1 MSATNKPLKTD
12 LGGKPINQHYNPVA
26 DEHQPTEGA
35 NGAPNTRIKDGEN
48 EAFGARNDSPAT
60 SYNQTATLISLLKY
74 MLQLLDSPWAKG
86 DKGDKGDTGEALTP
100 KGVVA
105 DSASLPSSGNTEN
118 DFWITSD
125 DGHGWVWDG
134 SQWIDVGQ
142 IQGDPGADGRE
153 VELQKSAT
161 HIQWRYV
168 GEVGWVNLV
177 TLSELKGDQG
187 DPGNSAEFQVTA
199 THIQWRLQGAPTWTD
214 LIALSELEGE
224 KGDAG
229 DQVELRTDSGFIQW
243 RLTGGTWANLIEIA
257 TLKGDQ
263 GNPGKSVELQK
274 NATHVQWRLVGDP
287 DWIDLIPL
295 ADLVGDQGDPGD
307 EVSLQVSG
315 GYIQWRLGTGSW
327 TNLIA
332 VADLK
337 GDQGDPGLNAW
348 TPVMAVESDGSRR
361 VFKVADWIGGGGTK
375 PAVNVYIGASGYTAN
390 IAEAIDVRG
399 LPGADGSGSGDM
411 SKSTYD
417 TDDDGKVDAA
427 EVADSVDWS
436 GVQNKPSTFTPSTHT
451 HSDAT
456 PSAAG
461 FMSAA
466 DKSKLDN
473 VEANADVTDS
483 QNVGASIH
491 GASSKSTPVD
501 ADTLPLIDSAAS
513 NVLKKLTWSNLK
525 ATLKLYFDT
534 LYSALGHNHDE
545 RYYTET
551 ETDSLL
557 SGKQDSLGFTPENS
571 ANKNQP
577 SGYAGLDSGGKINP
591 SQLPAIA
598 LTEVFQATNEVEHL
612 AISAQEGDV
621 VVRTD
626 ESKTYIHN
634 GGTSGTMS
642 DYTELA
648 NSTGGVTSFNSRTGA
663 VTPQSGDY
671 DLSEIDE
678 TGTYKRF
685 TATEQSKLSNIEAN
699 ADVTDAGNVGSSIH
713 GSSGKTTP
721 VDADTLALIDSAAS
735 NVLKKVTW
743 ANLKATLKTYFDTLY
758 NLTTFASAGE
768 TVDSSVTNKVIA
780 PSTAKLLIPESLYV
794 FQYDSSS
801 TNTNNSVPDGMFRL
815 NHATPGSATVI
826 RFGSNDKNGKSMYAP
841 HWIMAGG
848 GSNGAFI
855 ARRRVTDNAW
865 TYILQTA
872 FATQGSNQFTSTQ
885 SAGGFSGI
893 SNGELIVFEFGQK
906 GLGESIASQAQ
917 AEAGTQAY
925 GLMTPLRTAQ
935 AIAALGGGGPIIKA
949 KFSGQTINSTSY
961 VTVSGLEITSGL
973 KNSTTYMVRVKIAS
987 FFQISG
993 SGDVEFYVRFNITN
1007 KLSGSN
1013 VTCSGLLFN
1022 RTSGNDLVM
1031 VGFGIENGAS
1041 STPGGSF
1048 TINSGAAD
1056 RRVPIELVV
1065 LFTTAASG
1073 TPQVAFQMSA
1083 ASASSGV
1090 TEFTQTLECLEV
1102 S

>member
-60 SYNQTATLISLLKY
+60 AHNQTATLISLLKY

-100 KGVVA
+100 KGVVP

-263 GNPGKSVELQK
+263 GDPGKSVELQK

-287 DWIDLIPL
+287 DWIDLILL

-348 TPVMAVESDGSRR
+348 TPVIAVESDGSRR

-417 TDDDGKVDAA
+417 TDDDGKVNVA

-436 GVQNKPSTFTPSTHT
+436 GVQNKPSTFTPAA
-451 HSDAT
+451 HSHDEAT
-456 PSAAG
+456 PSASG
-461 FMSAA
+461 FMPAS
-466 DKSKLDN
+466 DKSKLNN
-473 VEANADVTDS
+473 VEANADVTDA

-491 GASSKSTPVD
+491 GASSKVTPAD
-501 ADTLPLIDSAAS
+501 ADTLPVIDSAAS
-513 NVLKKLTWSNLK
+513 NVLKKLSWSNLK
-525 ATLKLYFDT
+525 ATLKSYFDT
-534 LYSALGHNHDE
+534 LYSLSGHNHDE

-557 SGKQDSLGFTPENS
+557 SGKQNTLGFTPENS

-598 LTEVFQATNEVEHL
+598 LTEVFQAANEVEHL

-663 VTPQSGDY
+663 VTPQAGDY

-678 TGTYKRF
+678 TGTYKRY
-685 TATEQSKLSNIEAN
+685 TDTEKSKLSGIEAS
-699 ADVTDAGNVGSSIH
+699 ADVTDADNVGSSIH
-713 GSSGKTTP
+713 GASGKTTP
-721 VDADTLALIDSAAS
+721 VDADTLPMIDSAAS

-743 ANLKATLKTYFDTLY
+743 ANLKTTLKTYFDTLY
-758 NLTTFASAGE
+758 NLTSFSTNVE
-768 TVDSSVTNKVIA
+768 LLDNTVSGKAIA
-780 PSTAKLLIPESLYV
+780 PSTIHNLLGYETFV
-794 FQYDSSS
+794 FEYDNSS
-801 TNTNNSVPDGMFRL
+801 TNLNNSVPDGMFRL
-815 NHATPGSATVI
+815 NNSTPGAATQI
-826 RFGSNDKNGKSMYAP
+826 RFGSNDKNGRSMYRP
-841 HWIMAGG
+841 FWIISTGSGESGAATLALKKA
-848 GSNGAFI
+848 SNGYWDVVGLAAFSS
-855 ARRRVTDNAW
+855 A
-865 TYILQTA
+865 
-872 FATQGSNQFTSTQ
+872 GSNQFISTF
-885 SAGGFSGI
+885 SASSPFSAVDGD
-893 SNGELIVFEFGQK
+893 LYMFEFGFK
-906 GLGESIASQAQ
+906 GLSGTLASQAQ
-917 AEAGTQAY
+917 AEAGTSHVQ
-925 GLMTPLRTAQ
+925 LMTPLRTAQ
-935 AIAALGGGGPIIKA
+935 AIAGNSSIVRTTGNQTLGGTKTFSVIPVLPSSDPTTDNQAARKA
-949 KFSGQTINSTSY
+949 YVDASKSQSTINSQTNYYQLVLADAGKTVIMNSSSARA
-961 VTVSGLEITSGL
+961 VTIPSNGTVDYPIGTIINVLRQGTGSVQIDVSSVTGYSANGFYLNKQYSGCTL
-973 KNSTTYMVRVKIAS
+973 QKTAS
-987 FFQISG
+987 NTWWVF
-993 SGDVEFYVRFNITN
+993 GDMKE
-1007 KLSGSN
+1007 
-1013 VTCSGLLFN
+1013 
-1022 RTSGNDLVM
+1022 
-1031 VGFGIENGAS
+1031 
-1041 STPGGSF
+1041 
-1048 TINSGAAD
+1048 
-1056 RRVPIELVV
+1056 
-1065 LFTTAASG
+1065 
-1073 TPQVAFQMSA
+1073 SA
-1083 ASASSGV
+1083 
-1090 TEFTQTLECLEV
+1090 
-1102 S
+1102 